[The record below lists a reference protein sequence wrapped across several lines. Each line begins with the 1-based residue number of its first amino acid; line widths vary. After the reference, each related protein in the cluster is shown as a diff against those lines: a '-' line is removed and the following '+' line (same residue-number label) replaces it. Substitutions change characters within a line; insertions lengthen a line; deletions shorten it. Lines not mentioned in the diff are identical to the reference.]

1 MTPGTYERRMLMRTT
16 LTLEPDVAEHV
27 GQEVERTGRR
37 MKEIVNQALRL
48 GLGIAKVPTQ
58 PPRFEVQSHTFRF
71 NPDIDLNRMH
81 QLLDDL
87 EAEEVARK
95 LGAAHPLR

>member
-1 MTPGTYERRMLMRTT
+1 
-16 LTLEPDVAEHV
+16 
-27 GQEVERTGRR
+27 

-48 GLGIAKVPTQ
+48 GLGTANVAAR
-58 PPRFEVQSHTFRF
+58 PPRFKVRPHSFRF
-71 NPDIDLNRMH
+71 NPDIHLNRMH

-95 LGAAHPLR
+95 LGSPLR